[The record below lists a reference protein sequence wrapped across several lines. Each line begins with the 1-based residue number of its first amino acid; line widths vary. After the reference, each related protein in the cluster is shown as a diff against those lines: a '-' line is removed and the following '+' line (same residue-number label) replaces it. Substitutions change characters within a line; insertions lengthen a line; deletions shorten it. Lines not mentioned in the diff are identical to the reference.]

1 MGKRKD
7 GLTPKQRAF
16 AIAVGNGSDFTSA
29 YEQAYVCDN
38 MSRAAMRNEASKL
51 MSGAYPDITLLA
63 NRIKDEN
70 EAKKQQSLHASEL
83 NDREKVLS
91 RLRYFLDHAENTDST
106 KLMAAKLLGQ
116 TVGLF
121 KDVTITEDARSSDD
135 IARQLEDRLANLL
148 EGSDSEGVTS
158 EQEQGSVH

>member
-7 GLTPKQRAF
+7 GLTAKQRHF
-16 AIAVGNGSDFTSA
+16 ALEVATNGSSITAA
-29 YEQAYVCDN
+29 YETAYECEN

-51 MSGAYPDITLLA
+51 MANPDITMMVESI
-63 NRIKDEN
+63 RSEN
-70 EAKKQQSLHASEL
+70 EAKKLQSLRALEV

-91 RLRYFLDHAENTDST
+91 RLREWMTTAEPSDTN
-106 KLMAAKLLGQ
+106 KIAAARLLGQ
-116 TVGLF
+116 SVGLF
-121 KDVTITEDARSSDD
+121 KDVTISEDARSSDD

>member
-7 GLTPKQRAF
+7 GLTAKQRHF
-16 AIAVGNGSDFTSA
+16 ALEVATNGSSITAA
-29 YEQAYVCDN
+29 YETAYECDN

-51 MSGAYPDITLLA
+51 MSNPDIA
-63 NRIKDEN
+63 MMVESIRSEN
-70 EAKKQQSLHASEL
+70 EAKKLQSLRALEV

-91 RLRYFLDHAENTDST
+91 RLREWMTTAEPSDTN
-106 KLMAAKLLGQ
+106 KIAAARLLGQ
-116 TVGLF
+116 SVGLF
-121 KDVTITEDARSSDD
+121 KDVTISEDARSSDD